1 MTYPKKVLEIGWRE
15 WISLPEIGIVPIKAK
30 IDTGAR
36 TSALHAVD
44 LEPFSKGGED
54 WISFRVPLP
63 GAAGRETRSA
73 PLIGERAIKNTGGTP
88 EIRLIVKTMLEIG
101 KRHWHIEVSLAN
113 RQNMEFELILGR
125 TALREHNVV
134 VHPDRSF
141 LVQTQRPTDA
151 LRNPRKG
158 SGPVKRMTDTRPI
171 ADLAMMERKS

>member
-15 WISLPEIGIVPIKAK
+15 WISLPEIGIGPLKAK

-44 LEPFSKGGED
+44 LEPFSKDGED

-63 GAAGRETRSA
+63 GAAGREIRSA
-73 PLIGERAIKNTGGTP
+73 PLIAERAIKNTGGTP
-88 EIRLIVKTMLEIG
+88 EIRFIVKTMLEIG

-113 RQNMEFELILGR
+113 RQNMEFELIVGR

-134 VHPDRSF
+134 VHPGRSF
-141 LVQTQRPTDA
+141 LIQTPRPTDA
-151 LRNPRKG
+151 PRRPKKG
-158 SGPVKRMTDTRPI
+158 SGSVRRGTETRPI
-171 ADLAMMERKS
+171 AALAMMEKKS